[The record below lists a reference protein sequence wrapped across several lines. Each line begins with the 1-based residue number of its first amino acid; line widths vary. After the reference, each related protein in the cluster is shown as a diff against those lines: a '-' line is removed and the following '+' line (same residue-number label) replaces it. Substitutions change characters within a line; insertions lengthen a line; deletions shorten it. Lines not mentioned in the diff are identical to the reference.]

1 MLCYMPYT
9 RYYGI
14 TKHLP
19 DKPGQRVHNTA
30 ARLITRTKKTDHI
43 SPVLIRLH
51 WLPVEYRSQYK
62 LILYVFK
69 ALHGLAPV
77 YVTEL
82 VNPYVPSRSLRSQLH
97 VASLL
102 QIPTTR
108 TKTYG
113 NHRFDKTESTLWNN
127 IPLQLKTVDSL
138 SVFKSC
144 LRTYFFKQVFRL

>member
-1 MLCYMPYT
+1 
-9 RYYGI
+9 
-14 TKHLP
+14 LP

-108 TKTYG
+108 TKTNG

>member
-1 MLCYMPYT
+1 
-9 RYYGI
+9 
-14 TKHLP
+14 LP

-43 SPVLIRLH
+43 TPVLIRLH

-62 LILYVFK
+62 RILYVFK

-97 VASLL
+97 VASFL

-108 TKTYG
+108 TKIYG
-113 NHRFDKTESTLWNN
+113 NHRFDKIESTLWNN

>member
-1 MLCYMPYT
+1 M
-9 RYYGI
+9 
-14 TKHLP
+14 P
-19 DKPGQRVHNTA
+19 DKPGERVHNTA

-62 LILYVFK
+62 LSLYVFK

>member
-1 MLCYMPYT
+1 
-9 RYYGI
+9 
-14 TKHLP
+14 
-19 DKPGQRVHNTA
+19 VHNTA

-102 QIPTTR
+102 QISTTR